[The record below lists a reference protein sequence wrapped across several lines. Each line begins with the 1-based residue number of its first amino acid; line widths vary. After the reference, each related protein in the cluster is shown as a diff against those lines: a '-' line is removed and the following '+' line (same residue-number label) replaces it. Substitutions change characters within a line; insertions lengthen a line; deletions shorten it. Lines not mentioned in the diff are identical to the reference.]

1 MENELLYLSGND
13 IPFEKAR
20 LIIHQPTVKEI
31 AYIGEKNFFTGCQ
44 FLIFSKEKNL
54 QDKDKI
60 LLEDSNDFKIL
71 MTMIR
76 QDNVMAKNYKIC
88 MSMVLALI
96 FPQYKIDFLP
106 LSIRLLKDKESFFI
120 DENNFDN
127 FKEIIQNMFCLGTGK
142 TSSGYNPGG
151 PQAAALVKKFEERAR
166 KLAKLKGQANDQ
178 VNILSQYISILT
190 VGQQK
195 NINQLLQYT
204 VYQLQNEMRRFRMK
218 TNYDMH
224 FQARM
229 AGAQNLQEVKNWMG
243 KISTD

>member
-13 IPFEKAR
+13 IPFEQAR
-20 LIIHQPTVKEI
+20 LILHQPTIKEI

-76 QDNVMAKNYKIC
+76 QNNVVTNSYKVC
-88 MSMVLALI
+88 MNMVLTLI

-151 PQAAALVKKFEERAR
+151 PQAAALVKKFQERAR
-166 KLAKLKGQANDQ
+166 KLAKLKGKSEDQ
-178 VNILSQYISILT
+178 INIFSQYISILA

-195 NINQLLQYT
+195 NMNQLLQYT

-218 TNYDMH
+218 TTYDIH
-224 FQARM
+224 LQARM
-229 AGAQNLQEVKNWMG
+229 AGAQNLQEVKNWME

>member
-13 IPFEKAR
+13 IPFEQAR
-20 LIIHQPTVKEI
+20 LILHQPTIKQI

-60 LLEDSNDFKIL
+60 LLEDSHDFKVL

-76 QDNVMAKNYKIC
+76 QNNVIAKNYKIC
-88 MSMVLALI
+88 INMVLALI
-96 FPQYKIDFLP
+96 FPQYQIDFLP
-106 LSIRLLKDKESFFI
+106 LSIRLLKDEESFFI
-120 DENNFDN
+120 DENNFDS
-127 FKEIIQNMFCLGTGK
+127 FKQIIQRMFCLETNK
-142 TSSGYNPGG
+142 TSSKYNPGG
-151 PQAAALVKKFEERAR
+151 PQASALVKKFQERAK
-166 KLAKLKGQANDQ
+166 KLAKLKGQVVEQ
-178 VNILSQYISILT
+178 INILSQYISILA

-195 NINQLLQYT
+195 NMNQLLQYT

-218 TNYDMH
+218 IGYDMYT
-224 FQARM
+224 QLKM
-229 AGAQNLQEVKNWMG
+229 AGAQNLQEVKNWME

>member
-13 IPFEKAR
+13 IPFEQAKVI
-20 LIIHQPTVKEI
+20 LHQPTIKEI

-76 QDNVMAKNYKIC
+76 QDNVITKNYKIC
-88 MSMVLALI
+88 MHMVLTLI

-120 DENNFDN
+120 DENNFDK
-127 FKEIIQNMFCLGTGK
+127 FKKIIQRMFCLGVGQN
-142 TSSGYNPGG
+142 SSRYNPGG
-151 PQAAALVKKFEERAR
+151 PQAAALVKKFQERAR
-166 KLAKLKGQANDQ
+166 KLAKLKGKSEDQ
-178 VNILSQYISILT
+178 INIFSQYISILA

-195 NINQLLQYT
+195 NMNQLLQYT

-218 TNYDMH
+218 TTYDIH
-224 FQARM
+224 LQARM
-229 AGAQNLQEVKNWMG
+229 AGAQNLQEVKNWME

>member
-13 IPFEKAR
+13 IPFEQAKVI
-20 LIIHQPTVKEI
+20 LHQPTIKEI

-76 QDNVMAKNYKIC
+76 QDSVIAKNYKIC
-88 MSMVLALI
+88 MHMVLTLI

-120 DENNFDN
+120 DENNFDK
-127 FKEIIQNMFCLGTGK
+127 FKKIIQRMFCLGAGQN
-142 TSSGYNPGG
+142 SSRYNPGG
-151 PQAAALVKKFEERAR
+151 PQAAALVKKFQERAR
-166 KLAKLKGQANDQ
+166 KLAKLKGQSEDQ
-178 VNILSQYISILT
+178 INIFSQYISILA

-195 NINQLLQYT
+195 NMNQLLQYT

-218 TNYDMH
+218 TTYDIH
-224 FQARM
+224 LQARM
-229 AGAQNLQEVKNWMG
+229 AGAQNLQEVKNWME

>member
-1 MENELLYLSGND
+1 MKNELLYLSGND
-13 IPFEKAR
+13 IPFEQAKVI
-20 LIIHQPTVKEI
+20 LHQPTIKEI

-88 MSMVLALI
+88 MNMVLTLI

-151 PQAAALVKKFEERAR
+151 PQAAALVKKFEE
-166 KLAKLKGQANDQ
+166 KLSKE
-178 VNILSQYISILT
+178 III
-190 VGQQK
+190 
-195 NINQLLQYT
+195 
-204 VYQLQNEMRRFRMK
+204 
-218 TNYDMH
+218 
-224 FQARM
+224 
-229 AGAQNLQEVKNWMG
+229 
-243 KISTD
+243 

>member
-13 IPFEKAR
+13 IPFEQAKVI
-20 LIIHQPTVKEI
+20 LHQPTIKEI

-76 QDNVMAKNYKIC
+76 QDNVITKNYKIC
-88 MSMVLALI
+88 MHMVLTLI

-120 DENNFDN
+120 DENNFDK
-127 FKEIIQNMFCLGTGK
+127 FKEIIQRMFCLGVGQN
-142 TSSGYNPGG
+142 SSRYNPGG
-151 PQAAALVKKFEERAR
+151 PQAAALVKKFQERAR
-166 KLAKLKGQANDQ
+166 KLAKLKGKSEDQ
-178 VNILSQYISILT
+178 INIFSQYISILA

-195 NINQLLQYT
+195 NMNQLLQYT

-218 TNYDMH
+218 TTYDIH
-224 FQARM
+224 LQARM
-229 AGAQNLQEVKNWMG
+229 AGAQNLQEVKNWME